1 MLLLAKAGLQI
12 EDDAV
17 FDFALGST
25 IGELIAKPFIFCF
38 QLLHLQKR

>member
-38 QLLHLQKR
+38 QLLHL